1 MKLCFLCILIL
12 YMSFQRMMIN
22 SVYSIAVNVGLTYQI
37 ILSINFT
44 YCTSLGTDINDLE
57 LRMQSSLNN
66 ELHLVVKSIL
76 SQSCWE
82 RWCILRNLFVLKRK
96 RLRQWIIKDW
106 KFILWTYLYFSKARV
121 FGNST
126 IFTSVQMCLL
136 DSAVNLAN

>member
-1 MKLCFLCILIL
+1 
-12 YMSFQRMMIN
+12 MMIN

-82 RWCILRNLFVLKRK
+82 R
-96 RLRQWIIKDW
+96 
-106 KFILWTYLYFSKARV
+106 
-121 FGNST
+121 
-126 IFTSVQMCLL
+126 
-136 DSAVNLAN
+136 